1 MSVLVYTE
9 INKGRVKKASLECIN
24 YGAKIAELTGTS
36 VTAFVN
42 HANQDQLE
50 EIGLAG
56 ASKIISIKNDAL
68 KSDSMLLSAAM
79 EQVAKLEKSK
89 IIIFAF
95 DVNGKAIAPRLSAK
109 LKAGLVSGAVDYP
122 VINGDSFE
130 VNKIVFSGK
139 ATATYQINS
148 DIKIIALLP
157 NSFPLTSGQNNSTIV
172 DLDIDLS
179 NVNSKIII
187 KEIKSDNV
195 VGMIPLPEAE
205 LVVSAGR
212 GLKGPENWGIVE
224 DLASS
229 LGATTACSRPVADL
243 HWRPHHEHV
252 GQTGVAIRPN
262 LYIAIGIS
270 GAIQHLAGVNGS
282 KTIVVINNDKEA
294 PFFKSADYGVIGDAF
309 SILPKL
315 TSAIK
320 KFKQN
325 QN

>member
-42 HANQDQLE
+42 QANQDQLE

-56 ASKIISIKNDAL
+56 ASKIISVKNDAL

-79 EQVAKLEKSK
+79 EQIAKLEKSK

-282 KTIVVINNDKEA
+282 KTIVVINNDKDA